1 MMRVKEVAEL
11 AGISVRTLHHY
22 DEIGLLVPEKTTP
35 AGYRLYS
42 ERDLEKLQQIL
53 FFRELDFPLDQIKR
67 ILDDPKFDR
76 AEALAMHRKLLL
88 EKRERLDR
96 LIATIDKTMLHM
108 KGEIRMSNKEKFEG
122 FDFSRNPYE
131 QEARERWGGKAV
143 DESKAKL
150 GKMSKEEQEDFA
162 RPQRIRRGVRIGP
175 DDVGHEVDRHLD
187 QLLEPLGDRL
197 ERVFGFPLPLRAPE
211 VRYEDHARLPCQQIV
226 QRGQRRA
233 DARVVRDPAVVV
245 ERHVVVHAHEDAL
258 AVQRGVR

>member
-22 DEIGLLVPEKTTP
+22 DEIGLLTPEKTTP

-76 AEALAMHRKLLL
+76 AEALTMHRKLLL

-108 KGEIRMSNKEKFEG
+108 KGEIRMTNKEKFEG

-131 QEARERWGGKAV
+131 REARERWGDKAV
-143 DESKAKL
+143 DESNARL
-150 GKMSKEEQEDFA
+150 GKMSKEEQAEFA
-162 RPQRIRRGVRIGP
+162 REMAEVYTQLAALRHSSPASDEAQAAIKKWHELLNRMGTYTPEAFKGLGQLYV
-175 DDVGHEVDRHLD
+175 DDERFTKNIDR
-187 QLLEPLGDRL
+187 
-197 ERVFGFPLPLRAPE
+197 FGE
-211 VRYEDHARLPCQQIV
+211 
-226 QRGQRRA
+226 G
-233 DARVVRDPAVVV
+233 
-245 ERHVVVHAHEDAL
+245 L
-258 AVQRGVR
+258 AVFMRDAMAVYADNLMK